1 MSMPDFGSLVK
12 EGAEYITSWEVN
24 PDAPFIIKDGKA
36 VNKNA
41 GDNSVNETA
50 WFRMNLNIPEGKLAY
65 VSWKGRIYGRPI
77 DEVNYSHLYSSYIMV
92 EMTHPST
99 AGTAAAYGSDV
110 DVSSSTIEADEAWAD
125 YLACVPGKHS
135 YRWGWLHNG
144 DGIVLEGDCAEI
156 SDIRIHV
163 IDFKDEGVELE
174 TPEVK
179 FDTTY
184 VGYNRYTTAKI
195 TLRNTG
201 SKDLTVEEITA
212 NDPFYGIETTE
223 IAQFNKT
230 IDVTLWFYPDEAG
243 EFNKDLTLKTS
254 AGDVVVK
261 CSGVARDAEK
271 EGFVLLGDFE
281 NQAYGWST
289 ADVDGDGETWNL
301 GSNLWGEQPQYCHSG
316 KECLA
321 SISYSNNLGAVTP
334 DNWTMSPVIT
344 IPEDGAQLSY
354 YVAAFSP
361 KRFEETYSMYVQPY
375 DDNTLDI
382 NAVAETEPLIKET
395 LKEENGAEDGWTL
408 RTFDL
413 AKYAG
418 KTVVICFRHHDCNGQ
433 YILRLDDVNVK
444 RNTSNGV
451 SNLISN
457 VAGNSVRYFS
467 VDGRQTNSLHKGI
480 NIVRSQKEDGTVV
493 VRKVLR

>member
-1 MSMPDFGSLVK
+1 
-12 EGAEYITSWEVN
+12 
-24 PDAPFIIKDGKA
+24 
-36 VNKNA
+36 
-41 GDNSVNETA
+41 
-50 WFRMNLNIPEGKLAY
+50 
-65 VSWKGRIYGRPI
+65 
-77 DEVNYSHLYSSYIMV
+77 
-92 EMTHPST
+92 
-99 AGTAAAYGSDV
+99 
-110 DVSSSTIEADEAWAD
+110 
-125 YLACVPGKHS
+125 
-135 YRWGWLHNG
+135 
-144 DGIVLEGDCAEI
+144 
-156 SDIRIHV
+156 
-163 IDFKDEGVELE
+163 
-174 TPEVK
+174 
-179 FDTTY
+179 
-184 VGYNRYTTAKI
+184 
-195 TLRNTG
+195 
-201 SKDLTVEEITA
+201 
-212 NDPFYGIETTE
+212 
-223 IAQFNKT
+223 
-230 IDVTLWFYPDEAG
+230 
-243 EFNKDLTLKTS
+243 
-254 AGDVVVK
+254 
-261 CSGVARDAEK
+261 
-271 EGFVLLGDFE
+271 
-281 NQAYGWST
+281 
-289 ADVDGDGETWNL
+289 
-301 GSNLWGEQPQYCHSG
+301 
-316 KECLA
+316 
-321 SISYSNNLGAVTP
+321 
-334 DNWTMSPVIT
+334 MSPVIT

-418 KTVVICFRHHDCNGQ
+418 KQVVICFRHHDCNGQ